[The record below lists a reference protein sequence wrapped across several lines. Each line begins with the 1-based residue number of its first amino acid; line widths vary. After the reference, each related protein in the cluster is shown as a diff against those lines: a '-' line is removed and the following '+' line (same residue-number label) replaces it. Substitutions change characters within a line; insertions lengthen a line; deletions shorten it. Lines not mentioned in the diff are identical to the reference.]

1 MILTYRLRAA
11 RKRSLQNNN
20 SVPIENST
28 AEIYQMHDAIIKP
41 IDDVKKTKSL
51 NQSHLPHP
59 PNHLLEDTIQ

>member
-1 MILTYRLRAA
+1 MILTYRLRAG
-11 RKRSLQNNN
+11 RKRSLQNSN

-28 AEIYQMHDAIIKP
+28 AEIHQIHDAIIKP
-41 IDDVKKTKSL
+41 VDDLKKPKSF

>member
-20 SVPIENST
+20 SVPIANST
-28 AEIYQMHDAIIKP
+28 AESYQMHDAIIKP
-41 IDDVKKTKSL
+41 IDDFKKTKSF
-51 NQSHLPHP
+51 NQSQLPHP